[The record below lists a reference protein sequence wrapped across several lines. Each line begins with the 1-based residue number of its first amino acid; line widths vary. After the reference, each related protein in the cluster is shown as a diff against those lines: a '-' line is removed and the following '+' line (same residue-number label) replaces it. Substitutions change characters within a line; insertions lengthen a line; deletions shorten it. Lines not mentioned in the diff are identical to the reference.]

1 MNGRFTLGEN
11 IGDLGGSSV
20 AFDALQLYLNDKGNP
35 GLIDGFTQDQRF
47 FLSWATIWR
56 TKTTDEFVVNQ
67 VKTDP
72 HSPAQYRAFAPIIN
86 LDAFHKAWDTKNGDK
101 MFVPVD
107 KRIKI
112 W

>member
-1 MNGRFTLGEN
+1 MFTLGEN

-20 AFDALQLYLNDKGNP
+20 AFDALKMYLNDKGNP
-35 GLIDGFTQDQRF
+35 GIIDGFTPEQRF

-72 HSPAQYRAFAPIIN
+72 HSPSAIRGRATLLNQDPFYE
-86 LDAFHKAWDTKNGDK
+86 AFGVKQGDG
-101 MFVPVD
+101 MYLPEE